1 MGWKSRVDVAQAIP
15 VVPRKLSSFRP
26 ESVSSL
32 RRNRCPVSPGMGVQF
47 APESVSSWARNTH
60 LFPMNDDYVLK
71 VTTGESYFFWNRNY
85 ALGSPPSDI
94 KRISIES
101 AENVEELI
109 AKHGLQ
115 LITNYG
121 TIKHYSIFRD
131 TDFVQHI
138 VHDGKY
144 QITIMNESSNE
155 VGKKI
160 QYCIENPTEKLID
173 SRQRD

>member
-1 MGWKSRVDVAQAIP
+1 MRRLNSLTGIPLLVLLITTIHGFPALAAEDHAADFQAGYFFIDV
-15 VVPRKLSSFRP
+15 FG
-26 ESVSSL
+26 
-32 RRNRCPVSPGMGVQF
+32 C
-47 APESVSSWARNTH
+47 

>member
-1 MGWKSRVDVAQAIP
+1 MRRLNSLTGIPLLVLLITTIHGFPALAAEDHAADFQAGYFFIDV
-15 VVPRKLSSFRP
+15 FG
-26 ESVSSL
+26 
-32 RRNRCPVSPGMGVQF
+32 C
-47 APESVSSWARNTH
+47 

-71 VTTGESYFFWNRNY
+71 VTAGESYFFWNRNY

-94 KRISIES
+94 KRISVES

-109 AKHGLQ
+109 ANHGLQ
-115 LITNYG
+115 L
-121 TIKHYSIFRD
+121 RD
-131 TDFVQHI
+131 ADLVQHI

-160 QYCIENPTEKLID
+160 RYCIANP
-173 SRQRD
+173 SPSS